1 MSKRNEH
8 SSHIVL
14 SPQDKALQL
23 LRYLRDFVKLR
34 STVVRDTDAYA
45 KDGDVLWFGALPQD
59 KDCSSPAWDA
69 GQGDEA
75 IWLRVSQQRL
85 LPPPPVSEEI
95 DPWVEKAQLTRTDPD
110 HEPVLSPF
118 IYVADDSENAPV
130 EVSLAEHPEIQV
142 SWNAY
147 LPGWRAWR
155 VERRR
160 AESVQRIYARLF
172 AIYQRQTKLGEL
184 YELVLAFG
192 LLQWRRPTGNLRRH
206 CFVTPAALEFDRD
219 RGEIRLMSP
228 AAGPKL
234 AIEDEML
241 EAEDRPPR
249 PHYDVLRELLTSWE
263 QTLWDM
269 EIAEAA
275 FKEWSRSLH
284 SDARHSMEL
293 DAQGRAGEAPSLDF
307 APALVL
313 RKRGVQP
320 TVKIYD
326 KMIHQLEVPDAVPS
340 FGLLRLVEP
349 IDDTEVGED
358 PIPAEVLDTPF
369 PPLSSRVYFPKP
381 ANREQREIIARLRRH
396 RGILVQGPPGTGKS
410 HTIANLI
417 CHLLADGKR
426 VLVTSETPRA
436 LNVLK
441 EKIPEPLR
449 ALCIAN
455 LGNDSISFSELEKS
469 VNEITRRQATY
480 SPQSCQSA
488 VTYAE
493 ARLDG
498 AQRRLAVIDRR
509 LRELRQREADEQRTT
524 SGGIQGTLSALA
536 EKVSADR
543 ARFDW
548 CELSDGSPETPPVSP
563 DFLARA
569 IVAFREIPSDTVPTL
584 ALEMPTPDVLPSRDA
599 FASAVAVIRHQ
610 RLTVEADEHH
620 TKHRAYP
627 VLRKQR
633 GEWRAQLRQSLLAV
647 RQSRAELERRPHPWR
662 YQVLEDIISGND
674 GRWDRVRAETR
685 ALLAQVETA
694 VTEADAAV
702 IDHPE
707 GFTDD
712 RLFQDVAGALATMRK
727 GKGWPLFGLR
737 FGAMR
742 PYLHLKTACRLN
754 GIPIDSVAVMERL
767 SAILETRIKLGR
779 GWILWTGLEQPSAS
793 PGGALAGHATLGNFC
808 QTLDHAFGFAEHI
821 REASAILLAVGAPLP
836 HWRAEPLET
845 WLDALDAADRSEV
858 LADAEQALERSAVV
872 LGRMVGQRVHPVVQR
887 LQAALG
893 DRDASAWSE
902 ALEELESLLRLR
914 AQLNERKET
923 IKRLRQ
929 ASPVLAQRIE
939 ATFVES
945 VWDERAREL
954 PEAWAWAR
962 TDLWLKA
969 NLSGTEWGRLEIE
982 RVGRVQ
988 EWEAAMTELATAKA
1002 WQAFLGRLSQAQSED
1017 LKALSLAV
1025 RSLGKNTGQSVAAAR
1040 RREDVRRLAGNVSE
1054 VLPAWIMPRHKVTES
1069 LEPQSERFD
1078 VVIVDEASQS
1088 GVDSLFLFHLGKK
1101 MIVVGDDQQ
1110 ISPAAGFVPAAQIA
1124 ALQDLHLPDFPYR
1137 VALGV
1142 DSSLYDNARIRF
1154 GAAVVLRE
1162 HFRCMPEIIQ
1172 FSNDLCYAPKGTP
1185 LDPLRTFS
1193 SVRLEPVRTMFC
1205 EEGWREGGTSEAVN
1219 LAEAEAL
1226 VEQILACVSD
1236 SRYAGKTMGVI
1247 SLQGPTQALKIH
1259 QLLVAAIGASEME
1272 ARDLVCGD
1280 AYDFQGDER
1289 DVIFLSMVAAPNE
1302 RIGVLAKQSD
1312 EQRFNVAASR
1322 ARDQLWLFHS
1332 AKLEDLSPACVRYRL
1347 LDYMLAPRRMGA
1359 DVDTGKRFDS
1369 EFERR
1374 VHDLI
1379 VKRGY
1384 PVQTQVA
1391 VGDRVS
1397 HRYRID
1403 LVVEGMQGRLAVEC
1417 DGDHWHGPDRYE
1429 ADMRR
1434 QRDLE
1439 RAGWRFWRVRGGE
1452 FFRNPELAMSSLWEA
1467 LEEHGV
1473 SNTATG
1479 NETRSS
1485 AAKPPGDSAPT
1496 PVAPAEKKEKTQAT
1510 PARRP
1515 PSRNPEKKTNATA
1528 RSQWL
1533 PKRKAE
1539 SLQRLDF
1546 ERADDDSLLDVFQ
1559 SIIEA
1564 EGPVLCSRVYTLC
1577 AQAGGLTELSSKL
1590 KSRFNRCMYRGVRDG
1605 RFVQT
1610 DDDAVGQLER
1620 TVRMP
1625 GSPAVVIRLD
1635 GKRRWQEVPRSE
1647 LRACAEQMLVA
1658 NPAELEQDVI
1668 RKVFE
1673 SYGGK
1678 RLDKQAAHELA
1689 DLLRPV
1695 LKQRMLEL

>member
-1 MSKRNEH
+1 MSQSTK
-8 SSHIVL
+8 
-14 SPQDKALQL
+14 DKALQL

-34 STVVRDTDAYA
+34 STVVRDTEVYA
-45 KDGDVLWFGALPQD
+45 KDGDVLWLGALPQD
-59 KDCSSPAWDA
+59 KDCSSPAWSA
-69 GQGDEA
+69 GEGDEA
-75 IWLRVSQQRL
+75 VWLRVRQQRL
-85 LPPPPVSEEI
+85 LPPPSVSEEVE
-95 DPWVEKAQLTRTDPD
+95 PWVEKAQLTRTDPD
-110 HEPVLSPF
+110 HEPVLRSF
-118 IYVADDSENAPV
+118 IYVADDHETAPV
-130 EVSLAEHPEIQV
+130 EVSLIDHSEIV
-142 SWNAY
+142 AAWDGY
-147 LPGWRAWR
+147 LPHWRAWR

-160 AESVQRIYARLF
+160 AESVQRVYARLF

-184 YELVLAFG
+184 YELVLSFG

-206 CFVTPAALEFDRD
+206 CFVTPAMLEFDRD
-219 RGEIRLMSP
+219 LGEIRLTSTGS
-228 AAGPKL
+228 GPKL
-234 AIEDEML
+234 ALEDEMM
-241 EAEDRPPR
+241 EADDRPPKR
-249 PHYDVLRELLTSWE
+249 HYDVLRELLASWE
-263 QTLWDM
+263 QCLWDF
-269 EIAEAA
+269 ERAESA

-284 SDARHSMEL
+284 PDARHSMGL
-293 DAQGRAGEAPSLDF
+293 DAQGSAGEAPSLDF

-326 KMIHQLEVPDAVPS
+326 EMIRQLEPAGAIAS

-349 IDDTEVGED
+349 IDDTEAGEEA
-358 PIPAEVLDTPF
+358 IQAEALDTPF

-417 CHLLADGKR
+417 CHLLAEGKR

-455 LGNDSISFSELEKS
+455 LGNDTVSFSELEKS

-480 SPQSCQSA
+480 SSQSCQSA

-493 ARLDG
+493 ARLDE

-524 SGGIQGTLSALA
+524 SGGMQGTLSALA

-543 ARFDW
+543 VRFDW
-548 CELSDGSPETPPVSP
+548 CELSDGSAETPPVSS
-563 DFLARA
+563 DSLARA
-569 IVAFREIPSDTVPTL
+569 IVAFREIPADTAAAL
-584 ALEMPTPDVLPSRDA
+584 ALDMPTSDVLPSRDT
-599 FASAVAVIRHQ
+599 FVSAVAVIRRQ
-610 RLTVEADEHH
+610 RLTVEADENH
-620 TKHRAYP
+620 TTHRAYLA
-627 VLRKQR
+627 LRKQR
-633 GEWRAQLRQSLLAV
+633 VEWRARLRQSLLAV
-647 RQSRAELERRPHPWR
+647 RQSRSELDRRPHPWR
-662 YQVLEDIISGND
+662 HQVLEHIISGND
-674 GRWDRVRAETR
+674 GRWGRVRAETR
-685 ALLAQVETA
+685 ALLSQVEPA
-694 VTEADAAV
+694 VTDADVAV
-702 IDHPE
+702 IDRPVD
-707 GFTDD
+707 FTDE
-712 RLFQDVAGALATMRK
+712 RLFQDIAGALAAMGE
-727 GKGWPLFGLR
+727 GKSWPIFGLR
-737 FGAMR
+737 FGAMGR
-742 PYLHLKTACRLN
+742 YLHLKNTCRLN
-754 GIPIDSVAVMERL
+754 GIPVDAANVMERL

-779 GWILWTGLEQPSAS
+779 GWILWAELEQPPAS
-793 PGGALAGHATLGNFC
+793 PTGAMVGHAALGNFC
-808 QTLDHAFGFAEHI
+808 QTLDRAFEFAEHI

-845 WLDALDAADRSEV
+845 WLDALDAADRSEA

-872 LGRMVGQRVHPVVQR
+872 LGRMEGPRVHPVVKR
-887 LQAALG
+887 LQEALSA
-893 DRDASAWSE
+893 RDVSAWLE
-902 ALEELESLLRLR
+902 ALEELESLLQLR

-923 IKRLRQ
+923 IQRLRQ
-929 ASPVLAQRIE
+929 ASSVLAQCIE
-939 ATFVES
+939 ATFAES

-954 PEAWAWAR
+954 PEAWTWAI

-969 NLSGTEWGRLEIE
+969 NLSGSEWGRLEIE

-1002 WQAFLGRLSQAQSED
+1002 WQAFLGRLSPAQSAD
-1017 LKALSLAV
+1017 LKALNLAV
-1025 RSLGKNTGQSVAAAR
+1025 KSLGKNTGQSVAAAR

-1069 LEPQSERFD
+1069 LEPHSERFD

-1088 GVDSLFLFHLGKK
+1088 GIDSLFLFHLGKK

-1110 ISPAAGFVPAAQIA
+1110 ISPAAGFVSAAQIA

-1154 GAAVVLRE
+1154 GAAVMLRE

-1185 LDPLRTFS
+1185 LDPLRTINLA
-1193 SVRLEPVRTMFC
+1193 RLEPVQTMFC

-1226 VEQILACVSD
+1226 VEQVKTCVSD
-1236 SRYAGKTMGVI
+1236 PRYAGKKMGVI

-1259 QLLVAAIGASEME
+1259 QLLVAGIGASEME
-1272 ARDLVCGD
+1272 ARDLICGA

-1312 EQRFNVAASR
+1312 QQRFNVATSR

-1379 VKRGY
+1379 VKRGF
-1384 PVQTQVA
+1384 PVRTQVA
-1391 VGDRVS
+1391 VGDPVS

-1403 LVVEGMQGRLAVEC
+1403 LVVEGMQGCLAVEC
-1417 DGDHWHGPDRYE
+1417 DGDRWHGPDRYE

-1467 LEEHGV
+1467 LEAHGV
-1473 SNTATG
+1473 SSATTEKKPETAATPPQSDSAAPPVATA
-1479 NETRSS
+1479 EEKESPRASS
-1485 AAKPPGDSAPT
+1485 ARQSLNRNSA
-1496 PVAPAEKKEKTQAT
+1496 
-1510 PARRP
+1510 
-1515 PSRNPEKKTNATA
+1515 KKTNAPV
-1528 RSQWL
+1528 RSQSL
-1533 PKRKAE
+1533 PKRRNE
-1539 SLQRLDF
+1539 SSQRLDL
-1546 ERADDDSLLDVFQ
+1546 ERADDDALLDAFQ

-1564 EGPVLCSRVYTLC
+1564 ECPVLCSRVYALC
-1577 AQAGGLTELSSKL
+1577 AQAGGLTELSAKL
-1590 KSRFNRCMYRGVRDG
+1590 KSRFNRCMYRAVREG

-1625 GSPAVVIRLD
+1625 GTPAVVIRHD
-1635 GKRRWQEVPRSE
+1635 GKRRWQDVPRSE
-1647 LRACAEQMLVA
+1647 LRSYAEQMLVA
-1658 NPAELEQDVI
+1658 NPRAPEQDVI

-1673 SYGGK
+1673 AYGGK
-1678 RLDKQAAHELA
+1678 RLDKQAAQDLTE
-1689 DLLRPV
+1689 LLRPV
-1695 LKQRMLEL
+1695 LKQSLLGI